1 MPFPL
6 DDSCHHLI
14 TGETDNG
21 LIRRYQSHK
30 SQWDE
35 KGQYLTL
42 KTFSGSKCF
51 TFVKHSD
58 CLYKNSLI
66 HDAIWHGNWYQTSTC
81 LNWNGSSDLYLCTH
95 VSYTDRPEL
104 HAPILEQVRAAPR
117 PPCWSFIVPC
127 PWPTHTHASTSR
139 HLTLVSL
146 PESYLLPTSPLTQQC
161 QVPGAAWW
169 SRVPGP
175 LLSWSAWSLWQN

>member
-1 MPFPL
+1 MSFPL
-6 DDSCHHLI
+6 DDSWHHLI

-51 TFVKHSD
+51 IFVKHSD
-58 CLYKNSLI
+58 CPYKNSLI
-66 HDAIWHGNWYQTSTC
+66 H
-81 LNWNGSSDLYLCTH
+81 DLYLCTH

-104 HAPILEQVRAAPR
+104 HTPTLEQVRAAPR
-117 PPCWSFIVPC
+117 PPCWSSIVPC
-127 PWPTHTHASTSR
+127 PRPTHTHACPSR

-161 QVPGAAWW
+161 QVPGTAWW
-169 SRVPGP
+169 LRAPGP
-175 LLSWSAWSLWQN
+175 LLSWSVWSPWQN